1 MPISL
6 LIPALF
12 ALAYPACLALAAFSD
27 FRSMTIPN
35 RLTLALAAAFV
46 PVALMLQFSP
56 AMWGIHLGLGLA
68 GLVIGM
74 ILFALRFMGGGDAK
88 LIAAA
93 ALWLGGQGFVALLI
107 YTALAGGALTL
118 GLLFA
123 RRTFQP
129 YAAGLPGVISR
140 HLEAKGDIPYGI
152 AICAGGLCAILQSD
166 ILPLLMR

>member
-1 MPISL
+1 MPTM
-6 LIPALF
+6 LIPAIF
-12 ALAYPACLALAAFSD
+12 ALAYPACLVWAAVSD

-46 PVALMLQFSP
+46 PVAFMLQLPLSQ
-56 AMWGIHLGLGLA
+56 WGVHLGLGFA

-74 ILFALRFMGGGDAK
+74 ICFMLRFMGGGDAK

-93 ALWLGGQGFVALLI
+93 SLWLGLQGCFAFVI

-123 RRTFQP
+123 RKTFYP
-129 YAAGLPGVISR
+129 YAAGLPGYISR
-140 HLEAKGDIPYGI
+140 HLEPKGDIPYGI
-152 AICAGGLCAILQSD
+152 AICAGGLFAIAQSD
-166 ILPLLMR
+166 ILPYFVR